1 MNKRFAPSPESIQQ
15 LRERINLR
23 LFSSKH
29 GMLSVLT
36 WGTLIFSLAALVAIV
51 HYYGFEQTPESM
63 DTIRLVIRFSIWF
76 YILKYLIR
84 VLYDF
89 HPGQFV
95 RENRMDTVVFLLMVV
110 AEFFNLIFGDDILNK
125 VFVQWMNIRMG
136 DLSILAVQLYFFV
149 IVGVEIGKAAVKISM
164 LKIPPVQL
172 LVISFLLLIFF
183 GTLLLLLPEMTQNGI
198 SIIDSLF
205 TTTSAV
211 CVTGLTTVDTALCFT
226 HKGHWIIMIL
236 MQLGGINIL
245 AFAAFFAIFYKD
257 SSSIKYQSLIRD
269 LLDTSEMSKSRN
281 VLGKIVLFSFLIE
294 AVGVI
299 AIYFSWG
306 RDMVWPDGQNKLF
319 SSLFHCIS
327 AFNNA
332 GFSLFSKNFFEDS
345 VRLNWTVQGVI
356 ALLVFLGGIG
366 YPVLQDVA
374 SLPKKGIRQVNF
386 WKYLQPGSRIAL
398 RTSFY
403 LIVIGAVMFYFYY
416 PVYPADV
423 TVGGR
428 IMQGVFHSVI
438 ARTAGFNSVDMAQF
452 SQALILVFIALMFVG
467 ASPGSTGGGIKTT
480 TFAVL
485 MKSIYAG
492 IKGTK
497 NIVFFQHSL
506 KTPLIQ
512 RAVSVTVLYACFFL
526 IGTTLLTILEPS
538 IPMGN
543 LAFEQVSALSTVGLS
558 TGITPGLG
566 SAAKIVLAV
575 SMYVGRIG
583 SLTIIMAL
591 LRKAPTVQFT
601 YSHTNVLIG

>member
-23 LFSSKH
+23 LFSSKQI
-29 GMLSVLT
+29 MLSVLT
-36 WGTLIFSLAALVAIV
+36 WGTFLFSLAALIAIV
-51 HYYGFEQTPESM
+51 YYYGFEQTPESM

-294 AVGVI
+294 AVGVV